1 MPVFSAFNYSV
12 PCCCR
17 KRLGEVPSCQCLS
30 RAILESSTF
39 LFVCYFLWL
48 LRLKRNLIR
57 LQVGTA
63 TDILIWAQKNA
74 RKHSCLILFFF
85 CLIYVCLVFTTL
97 LSPLPCYNSYP
108 GVTWQALY
116 SLAHCSACLRSN
128 REKLQFEDALE
139 VSFPR
144 VHLRRTIVHA
154 AYTHTEYTRL
164 PVVLAVTWYAD
175 YTISGFDL
183 YPNDHTRHTVWY
195 TTCRVYL
202 HVISYRYHA
211 IYSMI
216 TLNIAWYTENSKY
229 DSEHMFLI
237 HQCFIPG
244 IFKSFSCHM
253 RFLYLSLC
261 GNQAK

>member
-1 MPVFSAFNYSV
+1 MITSSQEKPDSFTGWYSNRHINMSTKKCTKTFMP
-12 PCCCR
+12 
-17 KRLGEVPSCQCLS
+17 
-30 RAILESSTF
+30 
-39 LFVCYFLWL
+39 
-48 LRLKRNLIR
+48 
-57 LQVGTA
+57 
-63 TDILIWAQKNA
+63 DII
-74 RKHSCLILFFF
+74 FF
-85 CLIYVCLVFTTL
+85 CLIYVYLVFTTL
-97 LSPLPCYNSYP
+97 LSPIPCRNSYP

-116 SLAHCSACLRSN
+116 SLAHYSACFRSN

-183 YPNDHTRHTVWY
+183 YPSDHTRHTVWY

-261 GNQAK
+261 GN